1 VNWYGVA
8 GGCTHLLTW
17 QPSCL
22 SFSSLPSPLPS
33 LPIPNP
39 SLKPMNGLGSAMVLT
54 FDGGQVEDEA
64 DVLAA
69 FGRVSN
75 SDNFQSRL

>member
-1 VNWYGVA
+1 
-8 GGCTHLLTW
+8 
-17 QPSCL
+17 
-22 SFSSLPSPLPS
+22 
-33 LPIPNP
+33 
-39 SLKPMNGLGSAMVLT
+39 MNGLGSAMVLT

-75 SDNFQSRL
+75 SDNFQASQNRENNNIHFLHT